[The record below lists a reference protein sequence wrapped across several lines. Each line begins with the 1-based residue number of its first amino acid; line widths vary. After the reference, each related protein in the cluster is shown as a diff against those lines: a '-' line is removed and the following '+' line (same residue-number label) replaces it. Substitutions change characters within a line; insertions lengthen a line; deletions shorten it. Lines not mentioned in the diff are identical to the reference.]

1 MPRFTARVTATRH
14 RRPQRAAGAVVESL
28 EGRQLLAAPTLAALP
43 DVTLLSGAPLQ
54 IPLDGADADGDALTY
69 TLTISNPAVSYLLP
83 TTNRSLKLSVSH
95 TSSGATDPAF
105 TGDMVFQ
112 LFEDRAPR
120 TTARIIQLAQSGFYN
135 GVIFHR
141 VIPNFV
147 IQGGDPTGTGTGGS
161 GVNFDDEFTP
171 ALQHTGSGLL
181 SMAKSLDDTN
191 DSQFFVTEGP
201 QRHLDFNHS
210 IFGRLVEGE
219 NIREQISNVPRNA
232 SDKPLG
238 AVTITSATVFQDK
251 QNRVLSL
258 SAPNGY
264 SGAAD
269 VMVTVSDGN
278 GGTATRTFKA
288 SITPDMNNNHP
299 FLGTIPDIQTRANT
313 PVSFQ
318 IPATDVEG
326 DPIAYLDWFGIYS
339 NFVNPQEPPA
349 PGENGRLLP
358 PDGTRYG
365 QDIDV
370 LVDVNTGATTIT
382 PRNNVAGVFPIYLG
396 VAYSRAAF
404 DSQVVPLFVA
414 PAAPTS
420 VDLVAA
426 SDTGTSDTDNLTRLN
441 NANPTKTL
449 QFLVTGVLPGA
460 QVQLF
465 AGNTPIGTATVPA
478 GQTSVTVTTNGT
490 FTLPNGTS
498 SITAVQTLKNYAWTA
513 GNRSGTTDLASLAS
527 PSLNVSIDAAPPTIV
542 GQPVFHY
549 ETVPQTLV
557 YKFSEDVSASL
568 SVEDVSVERPGMDS
582 PPFHPASLLY
592 DKPTNTA
599 TFSFNGVLGNGNYR
613 AWIYE
618 GDVTDPAGNPLASSS
633 FDFWHLA
640 GDANRDRSVD
650 FNDLVT
656 LAQNYNTSGKVWAT
670 GDFTADG
677 SVDFNDLV
685 QLAQN
690 YNTTLA
696 PPPPAAAAVLGSSSE
711 QTASARAVF
720 LASPVFRAA
729 APKPAARRPV
739 ARLR

>member
-1 MPRFTARVTATRH
+1 VIDAL
-14 RRPQRAAGAVVESL
+14 ES
-28 EGRQLLAAPTLAALP
+28 RTLLAAPTLAALP

-54 IPLDGADADGDALTY
+54 IPLDGADADGDTLSY
-69 TLTISNPAVSYLLP
+69 TVTITNPAVSYLLP
-83 TTNRSLKLSVSH
+83 TTNRSLKLSIYH
-95 TSSGATDPAF
+95 TSSGAGDAAF

-161 GVNFDDEFTP
+161 GVQFDDEFNP

-219 NIREQISNVPRNA
+219 NVREQISNVPRNA

-238 AVTITSATVFQDK
+238 AVTITSATVFADK

-269 VMVTVSDGN
+269 VTVTASDGH
-278 GGTATRTFKA
+278 GGTATRTFKV
-288 SITPDMNNNHP
+288 SITPDTNNNNP
-299 FLGTIPDIQTRANT
+299 FLGSIPDIQTRANT

-326 DPIAYLDWFGIYS
+326 DPIAYLNWVGIYN
-339 NFVNPQEPPA
+339 NFVNPTDPPT
-349 PGENGRLLP
+349 PGESGRLVS
-358 PDGTRYG
+358 PDGNRFG
-365 QDIDV
+365 QDIEV
-370 LVDVNTGATTIT
+370 LVDVNTGATTIN
-382 PRNNVAGVFPIYLG
+382 PKNNVAGVFPIYLG
-396 VAYSRAAF
+396 VAFSRAAF
-404 DSQVVPLFVA
+404 DSQVVPLFVS

-420 VDLVAA
+420 IDLVAA
-426 SDTGTSDTDNLTRLN
+426 SDTGASDTDNRTRLN
-441 NANPTKTL
+441 NADSTKEL
-449 QFLVTGVLPGA
+449 QFLVSGVLTGA

-465 AGNTPIGTATVPA
+465 AGNTLIGAATVPA

-490 FTLPNGTS
+490 AALAGGANA
-498 SITAVQTLKNYAWTA
+498 ITAVQTLKNYAWTA
-513 GNRSGTTDLASLAS
+513 GNRSGTLDL
-527 PSLNVSIDAAPPTIV
+527 PSLSSAPLNVTIDTTPPAIV
-542 GQPVFHY
+542 GPPVFHY
-549 ETVPQTLV
+549 ETVPQILV
-557 YKFSEDVSASL
+557 YKFSEDVSATL
-568 SVEDVSVERPGMDS
+568 SVEDVSVERPGFDS
-582 PPFHPASLLY
+582 PPFHPATLTY
-592 DKPTNTA
+592 DKTTNTV
-599 TFSFNGVLGNGNYR
+599 TFTFAGVLGNGNYR
-613 AWIYE
+613 ATINSA
-618 GDVTDPAGNPLASSS
+618 DVTDAAGNPLTANSV

-640 GDANRDRSVD
+640 ADANRDRNVD
-650 FNDLVT
+650 FNDLVV
-656 LAQNYNTSGKVWAT
+656 LAQNYNTSGKTWST
-670 GDFTADG
+670 GDFTGDNK
-677 SVDFNDLV
+677 VDFNDLV

-690 YNTTLA
+690 YGTTL
-696 PPPPAAAAVLGSSSE
+696 PLPPAAAPLASAAPVE
-711 QTASARAVF
+711 QTSAARALFSTAPVIRPAKPQPAKRPSAR
-720 LASPVFRAA
+720 SR
-729 APKPAARRPV
+729 
-739 ARLR
+739 